1 MRIAFIFDAGIKYP
15 PDFNNMKC
23 YYVTRELCRRGIG
36 VTWLSIGE
44 RVSVREDDGIKFVE
58 IRVPRLRFV
67 WLLVSALKVTA
78 YCRKERISVIYAD
91 DWLFMRSRI
100 LSKIFFQ
107 FIIRISGIFWV
118 SDMRDPLLDFEIAT
132 GRVKEGSLS
141 YFIKR
146 VEEFLFYSLS
156 TLIIL
161 PSEAYAKLMN
171 ERGID
176 RKRLIG
182 IFRGID
188 RKLFTPNAS
197 MHKLRESL
205 GINNSFVIGWFGIM
219 QRYRLIDELLAPLA
233 ANLERIF
240 PDSYLLIGG
249 KGSRLESRK
258 RLANGKIS
266 NRVIYAGTIPYNK
279 MPEYIAACDLLLC
292 PVSTKNRFS
301 LFSAWLKIAEAL
313 AVGRP
318 VVATRTFTS
327 FVDFK
332 DLRGVVWVGSTYEEF
347 LNGIKW
353 ARQNFHKIKEEA
365 MKQASDFHLYSID
378 RNIPKI
384 VDAIVNAVEKN
395 F

>member
-1 MRIAFIFDAGIKYP
+1 MKVAFIFDVSIKYP
-15 PDFNNMKC
+15 PDFNNIKC
-23 YYVTRELCRRGIG
+23 YYVSKELCRRGIS

-44 RVSVREDDGIKFVE
+44 KVSFQVDDGIKFVE
-58 IRVPRLRFV
+58 ISVPRIRFIR
-67 WLLVSALKVTA
+67 LLVSALKATA
-78 YCRKERISVIYAD
+78 YCRKERITVIYAD
-91 DWLFMRSRI
+91 DWLFMRRRL
-100 LSKIFFQ
+100 LSKLFFQ

-118 SDMRDPLLDFEIAT
+118 SDMRDPFLDFEIAI

-146 VEEFLFYSLS
+146 IEELLFYSLS
-156 TLIIL
+156 TLVIL
-161 PSEAYAKLMN
+161 PSEAYARLLS
-171 ERGID
+171 EQGID
-176 RKRLIG
+176 PKKLIG

-188 RKLFTPNAS
+188 RKLFTPNTS
-197 MHKLRESL
+197 GHKLRESL
-205 GINNSFVIGWFGIM
+205 GINNSFVIGWFGIV
-219 QRYRLIDELLAPLA
+219 QKYRLIDELLAYIA

-240 PDSYLLIGG
+240 PDAYLLIGG
-249 KGSRLESRK
+249 KGSRLESIT
-258 RLANGKIS
+258 RLANGRAS
-266 NRVIYAGTIPYNK
+266 NRIIYAGTIPYNK
-279 MPEYIAACDLLLC
+279 MPEYIAACDVLLC

-313 AVGRP
+313 AVGHP

-327 FVDFK
+327 YVDFK

-353 ARQNFHKIKEEA
+353 ARQNLRKISEEA

-378 RNIPKI
+378 RNIPR
-384 VDAIVNAVEKN
+384 IVNAIIKAVEKS